1 MKLFYWFFTFMALS
15 AGCCSLKQ
23 SSVHAPKISIHEAI
37 TVDDFMAFNQHLE
50 AGIDVNLK
58 DSRWGNTPLIQASY
72 HGRQKMIDRLV
83 VVGADLNAQSN
94 NGWTALHVAVG
105 QEDLV
110 VVGQLLLAGADTTVR
125 NRLFGQGENQEK
137 VSDTPLDLAIKFDL
151 PEITKILRKH
161 GAQTNTELKDK
172 GQ

>member
-1 MKLFYWFFTFMALS
+1 M
-15 AGCCSLKQ
+15 
-23 SSVHAPKISIHEAI
+23 
-37 TVDDFMAFNQHLE
+37 
-50 AGIDVNLK
+50 
-58 DSRWGNTPLIQASY
+58 
-72 HGRQKMIDRLV
+72 
-83 VVGADLNAQSN
+83 VGH
-94 NGWTALHVAVG
+94 ALHVAVG

-151 PEITKILRKH
+151 SEITKILRKH